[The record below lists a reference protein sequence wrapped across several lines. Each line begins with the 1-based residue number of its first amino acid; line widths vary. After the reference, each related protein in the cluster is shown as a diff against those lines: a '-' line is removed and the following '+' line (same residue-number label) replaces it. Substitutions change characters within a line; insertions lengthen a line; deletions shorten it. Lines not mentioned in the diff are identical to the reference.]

1 MEMMNV
7 NDSDS
12 RLSRAHLVPAFKEP
26 SSWIAEERQRLEWIP
41 SGTARTVRGIRTKG
55 GFYVHRPKHASLSF
69 AVDESLHVGCAEN
82 VRPIL
87 LRPGQCIAYRD
98 LNPDQRAA
106 YLHWVSDPATPG
118 YRCAFATRLHTA
130 ALEWMLFIERA
141 DPGAIIEEL
150 LEVISWSARAE
161 ESSLMRLLALAA
173 YFRNRITHLT
183 TLEGIV
189 AAGFQ
194 MDGGMARLLLYDCAE
209 GNRAIWP
216 ELALAVRQLF
226 GGQSDPRFSEA
237 AFQERFLQ
245 RFRILHPNGLSI
257 SAALRQVEVEYRL
270 HCIEIRGE
278 RCRLRVRDAL
288 ESTLVAL
295 GEVTA
300 PLLSEVRL
308 DPVRL
313 KRIAEETLRSEAF
326 LADRNQNSPEPSSP
340 PPPPRNSEST
350 SVLDEPSVEVLRA
363 LIQRPE
369 WSECEFN
376 ALAKSRARMPF
387 AVLEKLNGW
396 AIENFGEPLLE
407 GSSPVVVNANIIKG
421 ILNNICKNQLR
432 VNGLRS

>member
-1 MEMMNV
+1 VKMEMMNV

-12 RLSRAHLVPAFKEP
+12 RLSRAHLVPAFKEL
-26 SSWIAEERQRLEWIP
+26 SAWIAEERQRLEWIP
-41 SGTARTVRGIRTKG
+41 RGTPRTVRGIKTKG
-55 GFYVHRPKHASLSF
+55 GFYVHRPKNASLSF

-82 VRPIL
+82 ARPIL

-106 YLHWVSDPATPG
+106 YLHRLSDPTAPAS
-118 YRCAFATRLHTA
+118 RCAFATRLHTA

-141 DPGAIIEEL
+141 DPGAITEEL
-150 LEVISWSARAE
+150 LEVISWAERAE
-161 ESSLMRLLALAA
+161 EAPLMRLLALAA
-173 YFRNRITHLT
+173 YFQNRVTHLIV
-183 TLEGIV
+183 LEGIV

-194 MDGGMARLLLYDCAE
+194 MDGGMARLLLFDFAE
-209 GNRAIWP
+209 DNRPIWP
-216 ELALAVRQLF
+216 ESALAIRQLF
-226 GGQSDPRFSEA
+226 GGHADPRFSEP

-245 RFRILHPNGLSI
+245 RFRVLHPDGLPI

-308 DPVRL
+308 DPVKL
-313 KRIAEETLRSEAF
+313 KRIADETLRSEAF
-326 LADRNQNSPEPSSP
+326 LADRNQSSPEPSLP
-340 PPPPRNSEST
+340 PSPPRNSES
-350 SVLDEPSVEVLRA
+350 SADLDELSVEVLHV

-369 WSECEFN
+369 WSEFQFN
-376 ALAKSRARMPF
+376 ALAKSRGRMPF
-387 AVLEKLNGW
+387 AILEKLNGW

-421 ILNNICKNQLR
+421 ILNKYAKTN
-432 VNGLRS
+432 